1 MSKTR
6 KSAKLILED
15 GTVFEGFTFGSV
27 KEAAGEVV
35 FNTGMVGYPETLT
48 DPSYNGQILTFTFP
62 LIGNYGIPS
71 KEETNGL
78 LNYFESNK
86 IHVQANDRELYLNW
100 ETGER
105 RIR

>member
-1 MSKTR
+1 MS
-6 KSAKLILED
+6 LLVLED
-15 GTVFEGFTFGSV
+15 GTKFQGTSFGA
-27 KEAAGEVV
+27 KTNIDGEVV

-86 IHVQANDRELYLNW
+86 IQCTIGWL
-100 ETGER
+100 R
-105 RIR
+105 RMSLD